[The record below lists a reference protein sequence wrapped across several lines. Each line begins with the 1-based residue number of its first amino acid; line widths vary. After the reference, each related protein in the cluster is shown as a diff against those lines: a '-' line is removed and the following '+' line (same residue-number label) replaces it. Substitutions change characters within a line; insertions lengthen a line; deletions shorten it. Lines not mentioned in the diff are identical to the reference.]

1 MRQPLF
7 DFYSCF
13 VLNQTGT
20 LQFNSCEMKNTI
32 SAVIITFNEE
42 ANIGRCI
49 DSLRPI
55 ADEIIVVD
63 CYSADDTKE
72 ICQRKQVT
80 FVENEF
86 LGFANQKN
94 FAASLA
100 TCEYILSLDADE
112 YLSTDLTQSLLKV
125 KQDLKMDGYT
135 MNRLSSYAGEW
146 IRTCG
151 WYPDTKLRSWKKGK
165 GVSKGQG
172 SHERVQIEGEYTS
185 AHLKGDLLH
194 HAYDNITQFLEK
206 IQRYSDIYAREHR
219 HKVRSSGFKI
229 FYKTTFAFVKSFLLK
244 KGILDGYKGL
254 LISVCNANF
263 VFYKYS
269 KLREANNELTT
280 SLIISTYNREDA
292 LEMVLLSVLNQSELP
307 DEVII
312 ADDGSQNDTREL
324 IERYQA
330 KFATKLVHCWHED
343 LGFRAGQI
351 RNKAIAMATQ
361 DYVISVD
368 GDMVLHEDFIKMHK
382 KAAWSG
388 RFIQGSR
395 VLLSDSTTRKVIEN
409 KQLSVSFF
417 EKGIRNRLNSY
428 FSPFLSKIISRSTTK
443 LEGTRTC
450 NMAFWKSD
458 FVRING
464 FNEDIVGWGRED
476 TEMAVRLMNT
486 GVKRYNLKFAGFGYH
501 LFHPENSREML
512 SVNDGILSKTITE
525 RLSRCANGINKY
537 ITLSEA

>member
-1 MRQPLF
+1 M
-7 DFYSCF
+7 
-13 VLNQTGT
+13 
-20 LQFNSCEMKNTI
+20 EKKI

-49 DSLRPI
+49 DSLRPV

-63 CYSADDTKE
+63 CFSTDSTKE
-72 ICQRKQVT
+72 ICLRKGVV

-94 FAASLA
+94 FAASQA
-100 TCEYILSLDADE
+100 TCDYILSLDADE
-112 YLSTDLTQSLLKV
+112 YLSPDLTQSLLKTKGNLDV
-125 KQDLKMDGYT
+125 DGYT

-146 IRTCG
+146 VRTCG
-151 WYPDTKLRSWKKGK
+151 WYPDTKLRLWKRGK
-165 GVSKGQG
+165 GVWKGQG
-172 SHERVQIEGEYTS
+172 IHERVEMLEGFTLK
-185 AHLKGDLLH
+185 HLDGDLLH

-219 HKVRSSGFKI
+219 HKIHSSGFKI
-229 FYKTTFAFVKSFLLK
+229 FYKTTFAFVKSFFLK
-244 KGILDGYKGL
+244 KGIMDGYKGL

-269 KLREANNELTT
+269 KLREANNEVTT

-312 ADDGSQNDTREL
+312 ADDGSQNGTREL
-324 IERYQA
+324 IERYKA
-330 KFATKLVHCWHED
+330 KFTTKLIHCWHED

-361 DYVISVD
+361 SYIISVD
-368 GDMVLHEDFIKMHK
+368 GDMVLHRDFIKMHK
-382 KAAWSG
+382 MAAWSG

-395 VLLSDSTTRKVIEN
+395 VLLSDETTRRVI
-409 KQLSVSFF
+409 KDKRLSVAFF
-417 EKGIRNRLNSY
+417 EPGIRNRFNSF
-428 FSPFLSKIISRSTTK
+428 FSPLLSKIVSRTTNR

-458 FVRING
+458 FIKING

-486 GVKRYNLKFAGFGYH
+486 GVKRYNLKLVGFGYH

-512 SVNDGILSKTITE
+512 SVNDGILSKTISE
-525 RLSRCANGINKY
+525 RLMRCVNGVNKY
-537 ITLSEA
+537 MALREA

>member
-1 MRQPLF
+1 MGNK
-7 DFYSCF
+7 S
-13 VLNQTGT
+13 
-20 LQFNSCEMKNTI
+20 I

-49 DSLRPI
+49 DSLKPI

-63 CYSADDTKE
+63 CYSTDATKE
-72 ICQRKQVT
+72 ICLSKEVT

-94 FAASLA
+94 YAASLA
-100 TCEYILSLDADE
+100 NCEYVLSLDADE
-112 YLSTDLTQSLLKV
+112 YLSQELTQSLLKA
-125 KQDLKMDGYT
+125 KGTLDLDGYT
-135 MNRLSSYAGEW
+135 MNRLSSYGGEW

-151 WYPDTKLRSWKKGK
+151 WYPDTKLRLWKQKKG
-165 GVSKGQG
+165 VWKGQG
-172 SHERVQIEGEYTS
+172 VHERVEIEGEYS
-185 AHLKGDLLH
+185 MKHLNGDLLH

-206 IQRYSDIYAREHR
+206 IQRYSDIYAREHQY
-219 HKVRSSGFKI
+219 KVYSSGFKI
-229 FYKTTFAFVKSFLLK
+229 FYKTSFAFVKSYFLK
-244 KGILDGYKGL
+244 RGILDGYKGL

-269 KLREANNELTT
+269 KLREANYSLST

-292 LEMVLLSVLNQSELP
+292 LEMVLLSVLNQTELP
-307 DEVII
+307 DEII
-312 ADDGSQNDTREL
+312 VADDGSQNSTRDL
-324 IERYQA
+324 ILRYQD
-330 KFATKLVHCWHED
+330 KFATKLIHCWHED

-351 RNKAIAMATQ
+351 RNKAIAMASK
-361 DYVISVD
+361 DYIISVD
-368 GDMVLHEDFIKMHK
+368 GDMVLHKDFVKMHK
-382 KAAWSG
+382 KAAWTG

-395 VLLSDSTTRKVIEN
+395 VLLSDDTTRRLMQERK
-409 KQLSVSFF
+409 LSVSFF
-417 EKGIRNRLNSY
+417 ERGIRNRFNSF
-428 FSPFLSKIISRSTTK
+428 FSPMLSRFVSRTTSK

-450 NMAFWKSD
+450 NMAFWKAD
-458 FVRING
+458 FIQING

-512 SVNDGILSKTITE
+512 SVNDGILSKTVKEKLI
-525 RLSRCANGINKY
+525 RCANGINKY
-537 ITLSEA
+537 LSLSEAR